1 MKACTDICTQ
11 VELFTCQ
18 LGINSLHIDLSI
30 PYLQIVTNSHGSQLF
45 SRYYSNAG
53 SGLHIYCELSV
64 TRLTC
69 IINTLKQHPPW
80 ASFISYNRTLGKD
93 CGLKVWCYF
102 VMCFLVQYSPR
113 LFLSSCTG
121 SVLQ

>member
-11 VELFTCQ
+11 VELFTRQ
-18 LGINSLHIDLSI
+18 LGVNSLHIDLSI
-30 PYLQIVTNSHGSQLF
+30 PYLQIATNSHGSQLF

-69 IINTLKQHPPW
+69 IINTLKQHPLW
-80 ASFISYNRTLGKD
+80 TRFISYNRTLGKD
-93 CGLKVWCYF
+93 YGLKV
-102 VMCFLVQYSPR
+102 
-113 LFLSSCTG
+113 
-121 SVLQ
+121 